1 MYVYREVFTM
11 IISLLLSAAFGYVA
25 AKLMNVEGKWYVYV
39 LLGLAG
45 GLVGDIVFGLVGFSS
60 HGWLANAIVAIVGAC
75 IVIFLFRK
83 LTA

>member
-1 MYVYREVFTM
+1 M

-45 GLVGDIVFGLVGFSS
+45 GLVGDIVFGLIGFSS
-60 HGWLANAIVAIVGAC
+60 HSVISNAIVAIVGAC
-75 IVIFLFRK
+75 LVIFLYRK
-83 LTA
+83 LKA